1 MHCKNCG
8 HPIEVSEN
16 YCSNCGAKIIQKRL
30 TVNYLSSEFFESFWS
45 IESNKPVLTFLDLFR
60 KPLDVIGGYIDGL
73 RKRYINPYGYFTI
86 ALTLTGLYTFIN
98 LNYFPEY
105 LENSGFKANIEDQDI
120 SRELTT
126 KLLENINLITF
137 ILIPVITLISRLVF
151 LKNRKYNL
159 AEHLITHLYAYS
171 HVNIITAFLVL
182 ISFVDERAFR
192 ITNFVSLPI
201 YILYYGYV
209 FKKLYQ
215 LKFWKV
221 LLKTLLFLLVFGIC
235 FLAIIIASV
244 YIYVK
249 YFSEFQID

>member
-1 MHCKNCG
+1 MQCKNCG
-8 HPIEVSEN
+8 HFININEN

-60 KPLDVIGGYIDGL
+60 KPVEVIDGYIQGL

-105 LENSGFKANIEDQDI
+105 LDNGVFKANIEDHDV

-137 ILIPVITLISRLVF
+137 ILIPLITLISRLVF
-151 LKNRKYNL
+151 LKNKKYNL
-159 AEHLITHLYAYS
+159 AEHLITHLYSYS
-171 HVNIITAFLVL
+171 HVNIITAILVL
-182 ISFVDERAFR
+182 ISFADEKLFSIA
-192 ITNFVSLPI
+192 NFVSIPI
-201 YILYYGYV
+201 YVFYYSYV
-209 FKKLYQ
+209 FKKMYQ

-221 LLKTLLFLLVFGIC
+221 LLKTLLFLLLFGIC
-235 FLAIIIASV
+235 FLVLIIAIV
-244 YIYVK
+244 YIYAK
-249 YFSEFQID
+249 YFSEFKLT